1 MPSTHHLLVPQT
13 VYEGVHHRSEDGT
26 THKKNLVQLGTVVR
40 IRLHVDQHGW
50 TKIENHHSQVGGT
63 GGQGFVPALRRV
75 RAEDSKEDESI
86 RGHDEGQGDE
96 EHYDACHHH
105 SLLIGRDV
113 FTGQFQ
119 DGHDLTEEMGN
130 LFGTTNEEIHGSSIL
145 LHISIYLAYILCWQ
159 HTVLI
164 YYSFVYFE
172 IRNYDAFIFVF
183 LSEDCFVNLTLFLNL
198 KHFKLFMTTN
208 DVSMGLTY
216 II

>member
-13 VYEGVHHRSEDGT
+13 VYEGGHHRSENGT
-26 THKKNLVQLGTVVR
+26 KHKKNLGQLGTVVR
-40 IRLHVDQHGW
+40 IRLHANQHSW
-50 TKIENHHSQVGGT
+50 AKIENQHSQVGGT
-63 GGQGFVPALRRV
+63 GGQGFVPGLRGV
-75 RAEDSKEDESI
+75 HAEDSKEDKGI

-96 EHYDACHHH
+96 EHRDACHHH

-130 LFGTTNEEIHGSSIL
+130 LFGTTAGEIHGSSIL
-145 LHISIYLAYILCWQ
+145 LHMSIYLLLCWQ

-164 YYSFVYFE
+164 YYSFVIYFE
-172 IRNYDAFIFVF
+172 IRKYDASIFVF
-183 LSEDCFVNLTLFLNL
+183 LSEDCFVNLILFLNL
-198 KHFKLFMTTN
+198 KYCKLFMITS
-208 DVSMGLTY
+208 DVNIGLTY